1 MLRFVVKL
9 LFTFKTYMALL
20 IFYLLL
26 ALIVSFICSVM
37 EAVLLSTP
45 VSFLEMKSNEGM
57 KSAAHLKNFKNNIDK
72 PLSAI
77 LSLNTIAHTIGA
89 AGVGAQA
96 VIVFKDVSFGV
107 ISAVLTIL
115 ILVLSE
121 IIPKTVGASY
131 WRSLIPTAAV
141 TIKWMVIICYPLV
154 WFSELITRVI
164 SPKNKAA
171 SVSRE
176 EVSAMVNVGLSE
188 GIFQSGENKIIQNL
202 IKLTTVKA
210 KDIMTPRI
218 VVSTASESMTLRE
231 FYADKSLLQYSR
243 IPVYGE
249 NNEDFT
255 GYVLRQD
262 VLEALTEDKFDV
274 KLSEIKRP
282 IQVFVDTYSLTL
294 LWEHLLLH
302 KEHISLIVD
311 KYGSFEGVVTM
322 EDVIESILG
331 IEIIDEKDNVVDMQQ
346 YARERWKAR
355 KSKYK
360 HLNINMD

>member
-1 MLRFVVKL
+1 
-9 LFTFKTYMALL
+9 MALL

-45 VSFLEMKSNEGM
+45 ASFIEMKEAEGV
-57 KSAAHLKNFKNNIDK
+57 KSATVLKRFKNNIDK

-96 VIVFKDVSFGV
+96 AKVFANVSFGV

-115 ILVLSE
+115 ILILSE
-121 IIPKTVGASY
+121 IIPKTIGASY
-131 WRSLIPTAAV
+131 WRSLSSLSATVIS
-141 TIKWMVIICYPLV
+141 WMVVICYPLV
-154 WFSELITRVI
+154 WISELVTRAI
-164 SPKNKAA
+164 APKNREAT
-171 SVSRE
+171 VSRE
-176 EVSAMVNVGLSE
+176 EVSAMVNMGHSE
-188 GIFQSGENKIIQNL
+188 GIFRAGENKIIQNL
-202 IKLTTVKA
+202 IRLESIKA
-210 KDIMTPRI
+210 RDIMTPRI
-218 VVSTASESMTLRE
+218 VVSTASEDMTLRE

-243 IPVYGE
+243 IPVYSGNKE
-249 NNEDFT
+249 NFT

-262 VLEALTEDKFDV
+262 VLEALTEDKFDLTV
-274 KLSEIKRP
+274 SSIKRP
-282 IQVFVDTYSLTL
+282 MQIFIDSYTL
-294 LWEHLLLH
+294 PSLWEHLLLH
-302 KEHISLIVD
+302 KEHIALIVD

-331 IEIIDEKDNVVDMQQ
+331 IEIIDEKDSVVDMQQ
-346 YARERWKAR
+346 YARERWESR

-360 HLNINMD
+360 YLDIE

>member
-1 MLRFVVKL
+1 
-9 LFTFKTYMALL
+9 MALL

-26 ALIVSFICSVM
+26 ALLISFVCSVM

-45 VSFLEMKSNEGM
+45 ASFLEMKEAEGS
-57 KSAAHLKNFKNNIDK
+57 KSATVLKRFKNNIDK

-96 VIVFKDVSFGV
+96 SIVFENVSFGV

-121 IIPKTVGASY
+121 IIPKTIGASY
-131 WRSLIPTAAV
+131 WRSLVGLSATVIN
-141 TIKWMVIICYPLV
+141 WMVIICYPLV

-164 SPKNKAA
+164 APKNRAA
-171 SVSRE
+171 TVSRE
-176 EVSAMVNVGLSE
+176 EVSAMVNMGHSE
-188 GIFQSGENKIIQNL
+188 GIFQTGENKIIQNL
-202 IKLTTVKA
+202 IRLKTIKA

-243 IPVYGE
+243 IPVYSDSKE
-249 NNEDFT
+249 NFT

-262 VLEALTEDKFDV
+262 VLEALTEDKFD
-274 KLSEIKRP
+274 LTLASIKRP
-282 IQVFVDTYSLTL
+282 MQIFIDTYSLPS

-302 KEHISLIVD
+302 KEHIALIVD

-331 IEIIDEKDNVVDMQQ
+331 IEIIDEKDSVVDMQQ
-346 YARERWKAR
+346 YARERWEAR

-360 HLNINMD
+360 YLNMD

>member
-1 MLRFVVKL
+1 
-9 LFTFKTYMALL
+9 MALL

-45 VSFLEMKSNEGM
+45 ASFLEMKEAEGV
-57 KSAAHLKNFKNNIDK
+57 KSATALKRLKTNIDK

-96 VIVFKDVSFGV
+96 AIVFKNVSFGV

-121 IIPKTVGASY
+121 IIPKTIGASY
-131 WRSLIPTAAV
+131 WRNLSGISARV
-141 TIKWMVIICYPLV
+141 INWMVIICYPLV
-154 WFSELITRVI
+154 WISELITRAI
-164 SPKNKAA
+164 APKNKEATI
-171 SVSRE
+171 SRE
-176 EVSAMVNVGLSE
+176 EVSAMVNMGHTE
-188 GIFQSGENKIIQNL
+188 GIFRAGENKIIQNL
-202 IKLTTVKA
+202 MRLESVKA

-218 VVSTASESMTLRE
+218 VVSTASEDMTLRE
-231 FYADKSLLQYSR
+231 YYADKSLLQYSR
-243 IPVYGE
+243 IPVYSGNKE
-249 NNEDFT
+249 NFT

-262 VLEALTEDKFDV
+262 VLEALTEDKFELTV
-274 KLSEIKRP
+274 SSIKRP
-282 IQVFVDTYSLTL
+282 MQIFIDTYTL
-294 LWEHLLLH
+294 PALWEHLLLH
-302 KEHISLIVD
+302 KEHIALIVD

-331 IEIIDEKDNVVDMQQ
+331 IEIIDEKDSVVDMQQ
-346 YARERWKAR
+346 YARERWEAR

-360 HLNINMD
+360 YLDIE